1 MRKDE
6 REMRR
11 RRRQSLPDIMNV
23 IYTMTML
30 ANEFG
35 LDARVAI
42 DRLHVLVSKKLGQ
55 LQAENF
61 YADILAETEAGY
73 AIPDFWRVVISLWLM
88 DRVGRDLYNEAR
100 ILEGKY
106 TEAKRCANVDFA
118 FDAML
123 KKCGPLVLV
132 ERDNGR
138 GYEFTS
144 WVASSTYEVN

>member
-11 RRRQSLPDIMNV
+11 RRRQSLPDIMSV
-23 IYTMTML
+23 IYAMTML

-100 ILEGKY
+100 ILEGRY

-123 KKCGPLVLV
+123 KKCGPMVKIN
-132 ERDNGR
+132 DFNPR
-138 GYEFTS
+138 GEVITA
-144 WVASSTYEVN
+144 WVPCSTYEVN